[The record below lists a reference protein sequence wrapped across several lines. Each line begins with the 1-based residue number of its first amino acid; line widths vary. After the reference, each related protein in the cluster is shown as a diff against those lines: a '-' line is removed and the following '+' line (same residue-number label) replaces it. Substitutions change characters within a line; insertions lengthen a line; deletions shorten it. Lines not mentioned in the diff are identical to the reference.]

1 MFHELCLFLANLTSK
16 MARFLIITKYIIFLI
31 IISIVAG
38 CAKLGSPP
46 GGEKDEDP
54 PIPIKAKPANYSTN
68 YDGNKIMIK
77 FDEFIQLKNQYREFT
92 VSPPLEETPIPL
104 LRGKKIIIDFPHNK
118 LDSLTYTLDFGQSIS
133 DNNENNPLPNF
144 QFVVSKQP
152 YIDSFSI
159 KGIIIDA
166 FTHEPDKEQISIFM
180 SRNLADSVPFTTE
193 PSYLGRSNPKG
204 EFAINQ
210 VAPGTYSVYAI
221 KDGNNNMI
229 YDLPTEVIA
238 FLDQTVTLHPDSFPE
253 EPEFADS
260 VLVDSILKDS
270 VWNYIYAPDTVP
282 VVDSILTDSVS
293 IADSLSADSM
303 IFKNYGYSFNLY
315 SFVEEEPFSQYLV
328 DYNRDEQEN
337 LKLFFN
343 EPQDSLP
350 PVRLIYP
357 DTVGQWYYTE
367 SNPTKDSLVY
377 WLADSNLVNKDSI
390 IMEITYPL
398 TDTNNVTSTV
408 IDTLLF
414 RFKVKGKSEGT
425 SRGRGLGMFKRNQ
438 EEEADTLAPPIP
450 RATVTISAKKSG
462 QDLNVP
468 VIVEANAPILEY
480 NTSKMQLFRLDD
492 TLEIPV
498 DFRFDEDINNVRK
511 FKLFINYEPYT
522 SYKLVLNEGCFYDMY
537 KRTIDT
543 TITRFT
549 TQRDDYYGIVNLKM
563 ENISCPT
570 IVQLFS
576 KDEKLTRQK
585 TIYQNSEITFD
596 YLYPGNYTIKV
607 IFDDNDNGKWDTG
620 NLYERIQP
628 ERVEF
633 YDKKLEVRSNWEV
646 EYIWEFE

>member
-1 MFHELCLFLANLTSK
+1 M
-16 MARFLIITKYIIFLI
+16 
-31 IISIVAG
+31 
-38 CAKLGSPP
+38 
-46 GGEKDEDP
+46 
-54 PIPIKAKPANYSTN
+54 
-68 YDGNKIMIK
+68 
-77 FDEFIQLKNQYREFT
+77 
-92 VSPPLEETPIPL
+92 
-104 LRGKKIIIDFPHNK
+104 LRGKKIIIDFPNNE

-144 QFVVSKQP
+144 QFVISKQP

-159 KGIIIDA
+159 KGIIVDA
-166 FTHEPDKEQISIFM
+166 FTHEPDEEPISIFM
-180 SRNLADSVPFTTE
+180 NRNLADSVPFTTR

-229 YDLPTEVIA
+229 YDLPTEMIA

-260 VLVDSILKDS
+260 VCIDSILKDS
-270 VWNYIYAPDTVP
+270 VWNYIYASDTVP
-282 VVDSILTDSVS
+282 VIDSILADSVS
-293 IADSLSADSM
+293 MTDSLAADSM

-315 SFVEEEPFSQYLV
+315 TFVEEEPFSQYLV

-350 PVRLIYP
+350 PVRLLYP
-357 DTVGQWYYTE
+357 DTTGQWYHVE
-367 SNPTKDSLVY
+367 SNPTKDTLVY

-390 IMEITYPL
+390 LIEIIYPL
-398 TDTNNVTSTV
+398 TDTNNITSPFT
-408 IDTLLF
+408 DTILF
-414 RFKVKGKSEGT
+414 RFKIKDKNKESS
-425 SRGRGLGMFKRNQ
+425 SRDRGLGVFKRNQ
-438 EEEADTLAPPIP
+438 EEEDTLAPPIP
-450 RATVTISAKKSG
+450 RAKVITSAKKSG

-468 VIVEANAPILEY
+468 VLVEANAPIFEY
-480 NTSKMQLFRLDD
+480 NISEIKLFRLED

-498 DFRFDEDINNVRK
+498 NYKLKKDTNDFKK
-511 FKLFINYEPYT
+511 FRLFIDYEPFT
-522 SYKLVLNEGCFYDMY
+522 NYKLILNEGCFYDMY

-543 TITRFT
+543 TISVFT
-549 TQRDDYYGIVNLKM
+549 TQRDDYYGIVKLKM
-563 ENISCPT
+563 ENITCPT
-570 IVQLFS
+570 IVQLFDK
-576 KDEKLTRQK
+576 KDKITRQK
-585 TIYQNSEITFD
+585 TIYQNSEIIFD
-596 YLYPGNYTIKV
+596 YLYPGEYTLKV

-620 NLYERIQP
+620 NLHERIQP